1 MVKKLNNTEIMTKKE
16 AREKY
21 EKYFFAYTEV
31 EQNLRNPCEAKVIV
45 IYTADN
51 KQEAYEKI
59 PQGYD
64 ENGNWIVIAQGSEAF
79 DDTIELGGG
88 IYFA

>member
-1 MVKKLNNTEIMTKKE
+1 MVKKLNNTEIMTYLE
-16 AREKY
+16 AKQKY
-21 EKYFFAYTEV
+21 EKYFIGYTEV
-31 EQNLRNPCEAKVIV
+31 EQNLLNPYEARIV
-45 IYTADN
+45 VVYTADT

-59 PQGYD
+59 PQGYN
-64 ENGNWIVIAQGSEAF
+64 ENGQWITITQGNEAH